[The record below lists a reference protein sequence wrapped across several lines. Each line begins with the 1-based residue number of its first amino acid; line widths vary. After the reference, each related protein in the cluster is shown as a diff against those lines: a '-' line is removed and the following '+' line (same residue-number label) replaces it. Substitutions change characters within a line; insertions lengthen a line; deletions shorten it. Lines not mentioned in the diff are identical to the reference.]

1 MNVSTTSTAPLAN
14 WRIFVFQC
22 HWNWNIFDND
32 AMNKPSCQA
41 PVRRV
46 VLDNSD
52 ALMQIC
58 QQEGP
63 LFVNVYLPT
72 RYGIALYWLAI

>member
-1 MNVSTTSTAPLAN
+1 MSLELEYF
-14 WRIFVFQC
+14 I
-22 HWNWNIFDND
+22 ND
-32 AMNKPSCQA
+32 AMKKPSCQP

-52 ALMQIC
+52 ALMQIW